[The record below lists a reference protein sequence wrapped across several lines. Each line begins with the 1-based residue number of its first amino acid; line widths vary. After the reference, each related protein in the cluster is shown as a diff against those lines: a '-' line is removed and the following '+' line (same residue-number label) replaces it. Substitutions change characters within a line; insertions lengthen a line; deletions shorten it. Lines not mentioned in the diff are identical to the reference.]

1 MMAIQ
6 FRDVVAWTD
15 AIPEGVDLSQPIGG
29 ITIDSRTVEPGDLFV
44 ALPGSRQHGHDF
56 LDEVWRR
63 GGVALVENSYGGH
76 GGPLLRTPSS
86 LEALD
91 QMMKSAI
98 KARGIQ
104 VVGVTG
110 SVGKTSVKELTHQV
124 LASRYVTGYSHG
136 NYNTAIGL
144 PLSFFEEPADMTWF
158 VAEMAMRQLGEIY
171 RLTQMAP
178 PRVAAITNIGLS
190 HLEQLGTIERIQ
202 RAKGEILEGMPVGG
216 VAILNADD
224 PLVRELGQRTHH
236 PVRWYGKAPDADL
249 RILEATTE
257 AGVTHIKFLFE
268 DQTQVLNLPW
278 MGVHQGYNVAAALL
292 IGIEAGIALDQ
303 GIAALTQIDP
313 SRSRII
319 PHRLGT
325 LTLIEDAYNASP
337 SSMRAALEVLRSFTG
352 RKIAV
357 LGDMLELGPA
367 ETTGHREVGV
377 WASNVA
383 DWVLGVGPR
392 SRVLVDAAGTHA
404 THQDTIDE
412 AFQWLTRN
420 LAPGDVVLFKAS
432 RGMRF
437 EDLIGKIKGWGG
449 PQ

>member
-6 FRDVVAWTD
+6 VRDVVTWTG
-15 AIPEGVDLSQPIGG
+15 AIAEKVDLSQPIRG
-29 ITIDSRTVEPGDLFV
+29 ITIDSRTVEPGSLFV

-56 LDEVWRR
+56 LEEVWRR
-63 GGVALVENSYGGH
+63 GGVALVEDSYAGRGGA
-76 GGPLLRTPSS
+76 LLRTPSP

-98 KARGIQ
+98 KANKVQ

-144 PLSFFEEPADMTWF
+144 PLSFFEEPPTMTWF

-190 HLEQLGTIERIQ
+190 HLEQLGSIERIQ
-202 RAKGEILEGMPVGG
+202 RAKGEILEGMPRGG
-216 VAILNADD
+216 VAVLNADD

-236 PVRWYGKAPDADL
+236 PVRWYGQAPDAEL
-249 RILEATTE
+249 RILDAALEGDGTRIQLSFE
-257 AGVTHIKFLFE
+257 GQTHI
-268 DQTQVLNLPW
+268 LNLPW
-278 MGVHQGYNVAAALL
+278 VGVHQSYNAAAALL
-292 IGIEAGIALDQ
+292 IGIEVGIPLDQ
-303 GIAALTQIDP
+303 GIAALAQVDP
-313 SRSRII
+313 SRSRIL

-337 SSMRAALEVLRSFTG
+337 SSMRAALEVLKSYPG

-357 LGDMLELGPA
+357 LGDMLELGSA
-367 ETTGHREVGV
+367 ETAGHQEVGV
-377 WASNVA
+377 FAHSVA
-383 DWVLGVGPR
+383 DWVVGVGPL
-392 SRVLVDAAGTHA
+392 SRGLVDAAGTHA
-404 THQDTIDE
+404 THQDSIDD
-412 AFQWLTRN
+412 AFEWLTRN
-420 LAPGDVVLFKAS
+420 LVPGDVVLLKAS